1 MNHENMTA
9 SITAANAKSAAALV
23 PAVQSMIQSVP
34 LTAGSIDAYIQQINS
49 TPILTAEEERELA
62 LRLEQQNDLAA
73 AQQLIMSNLRF
84 VVKIARGYSGYGLPL
99 NDLIQEGNIGLMK
112 AVKRF
117 SASHEVR
124 LISYAVHWIKSEIH
138 EFVLRNW
145 RIVKV
150 ATTKPQRK
158 LFFKLRSSKKRLGW
172 FSNDEVNDVAK
183 TLGVKPETVLEME
196 SRLSGADITF
206 DPPSNDN
213 DDEHTFTPAAYLT
226 DNRADPAASLEH
238 DDKQMQ
244 QLSLMTDSLAT
255 LDDRSKNIIQRRWL
269 NEDKATLHELAAE
282 YGVSAERIRQIE
294 KNALGKMRVAF
305 EA

>member
-1 MNHENMTA
+1 MT
-9 SITAANAKSAAALV
+9 TALM
-23 PAVQSMIQSVP
+23 PAIQSTS
-34 LTAGSIDAYIQQINS
+34 LSAGNLDAYINQIN
-49 TPILTAEEERELA
+49 TIPVLTSEEERELA

-84 VVKIARGYSGYGLPL
+84 VVKIARGYTGYGLPL
-99 NDLIQEGNIGLMK
+99 SDLIQEGNIGLMK
-112 AVKRF
+112 AVRRF

-172 FSNDEVNDVAK
+172 FTNDEVNDVAR

-196 SRLSGADITF
+196 SRLSGSDVTF
-206 DPPSNDN
+206 DPPTNDS
-213 DDEHTFTPAAYLT
+213 DDEHQFTPAAYLT
-226 DNRADPAASLEH
+226 DEGTDPARLLEH
-238 DDKQMQ
+238 DDSRSQQM
-244 QLSLMTDSLAT
+244 SLMHDSLKT
-255 LDDRSKNIIQRRWL
+255 LDERSQAIIKRRWL
-269 NEDKATLHELAAE
+269 DEEKATLHELADE
-282 YGVSAERIRQIE
+282 YQVSAERIRQIE
-294 KNALGKMRVAF
+294 KNALNKMRGSF

>member
-1 MNHENMTA
+1 MTKALIPALQGA
-9 SITAANAKSAAALV
+9 SLSAGNL
-23 PAVQSMIQSVP
+23 
-34 LTAGSIDAYIQQINS
+34 DAYIRQINGI
-49 TPILTAEEERELA
+49 PILTADEERELA
-62 LRLEQQNDLAA
+62 LRLENQNDLEA

-99 NDLIQEGNIGLMK
+99 ADLIQEGNIGLMK

-117 SASHEVR
+117 STTHEVR

-196 SRLSGADITF
+196 SRLSGSDVTF
-206 DPPSNDN
+206 DPPTNDN
-213 DDEHTFTPAAYLT
+213 DDEQHFTPAAYLT
-226 DNRADPAASLEH
+226 DDSADPSYQLEH
-238 DDKQMQ
+238 DDTRSQE
-244 QLSLMTDSLAT
+244 LSLMADSLKT
-255 LDDRSKNIIQRRWL
+255 LDERSQEIINRRWL
-269 NEDKATLHELAAE
+269 NDEKATLHELADE
-282 YGVSAERIRQIE
+282 YQVSAERIRQIE
-294 KNALGKMRVAF
+294 KNALNKMRVIF

>member
-1 MNHENMTA
+1 MREENMTKALIPALQGA
-9 SITAANAKSAAALV
+9 SLSAGNL
-23 PAVQSMIQSVP
+23 
-34 LTAGSIDAYIQQINS
+34 DAYIRQINGI
-49 TPILTAEEERELA
+49 PILTADEERELA
-62 LRLEQQNDLAA
+62 LRLENQNDLEA

-99 NDLIQEGNIGLMK
+99 ADLIQEGNIGLMK

-117 SASHEVR
+117 STTHEVR

-158 LFFKLRSSKKRLGW
+158 LFFKLRSSKQRLGW
-172 FSNDEVNDVAK
+172 FSNDEVNEVAK

-196 SRLSGADITF
+196 SRLSSSDVTF
-206 DPPSNDN
+206 DPPTNDN
-213 DDEHTFTPAAYLT
+213 DDEQHFTPAAYLT
-226 DNRADPAASLEH
+226 DDSADPSYQLEH
-238 DDKQMQ
+238 DDTRSQE
-244 QLSLMTDSLAT
+244 LSLMADSLRT
-255 LDDRSKNIIQRRWL
+255 LDERSQQIIKRRWL
-269 NEDKATLHELAAE
+269 NDDKATLHELADE
-282 YGVSAERIRQIE
+282 YQVSAERIRQIE
-294 KNALGKMRVAF
+294 KNALNKMRVIF

>member
-1 MNHENMTA
+1 MT
-9 SITAANAKSAAALV
+9 TALIPALQNTPLSAGNLE
-23 PAVQSMIQSVP
+23 
-34 LTAGSIDAYIQQINS
+34 AYIRQIHTIPML
-49 TPILTAEEERELA
+49 TPEEERELA
-62 LRLEQQNDLAA
+62 LRLEHHNDLAA

-99 NDLIQEGNIGLMK
+99 SDLIQEGNIGLMK

-172 FSNDEVNDVAK
+172 FTPEEVNDVAE

-196 SRLSGADITF
+196 SRLSGSDVTF
-206 DPPSNDN
+206 DPPTNDN
-213 DDEHTFTPAAYLT
+213 DDEHHFTPAAYLSA
-226 DNRADPAASLEH
+226 DGADPAHRLEH
-238 DDKQMQ
+238 EDSRSQK
-244 QLSLMTDSLAT
+244 LSLMSDSLKT
-255 LDDRSKNIIQRRWL
+255 LDERSKDIIQRRWL
-269 NEDKATLHELAAE
+269 NEDKATLHELANE
-282 YGVSAERIRQIE
+282 YQVSAERIRQIE
-294 KNALGKMRVAF
+294 KNALSKMRVAF

>member
-1 MNHENMTA
+1 MT
-9 SITAANAKSAAALV
+9 TALIST
-23 PAVQSMIQSVP
+23 IQNTP
-34 LTAGSIDAYIQQINS
+34 LTAGNLDAYIRQINS
-49 TPILTAEEERELA
+49 VPMLSGEEEQELA

-99 NDLIQEGNIGLMK
+99 SDLIQEGNIGLMK

-117 SASHEVR
+117 SANHDVR

-145 RIVKV
+145 RIVKI

-172 FSNDEVNDVAK
+172 FSNDEVNDVAE
-183 TLGVKPETVLEME
+183 TLGVKPKTVLEME
-196 SRLSGADITF
+196 SRLSGCDITF
-206 DPPSNDN
+206 DPLTDDS
-213 DDEHTFTPAAYLT
+213 DDEYHFTPAAYLT
-226 DNRADPAASLEH
+226 DERADPAQMLER
-238 DDKQMQ
+238 DDTRSQKLDVMA
-244 QLSLMTDSLAT
+244 DSLLT
-255 LDDRSKNIIQRRWL
+255 LDDRSKDIIQRRWL
-269 NEDKATLHELAAE
+269 NENKATLHELADE
-282 YGVSAERIRQIE
+282 YNVSAERIRQIE
-294 KNALGKMRVAF
+294 KNALGKMRVAL

>member
-1 MNHENMTA
+1 MREDKMNRENMTTSSA
-9 SITAANAKSAAALV
+9 ITAALI
-23 PAVQSMIQSVP
+23 PAVQSVP
-34 LTAGSIDAYIQQINS
+34 LTAGSINAYIQQINS
-49 TPILTAEEERELA
+49 APILTAEEERELA

-206 DPPSNDN
+206 DPPGSDN
-213 DDEHTFTPAAYLT
+213 DDEQTFAPAAYLT
-226 DNRADPAASLEH
+226 DNSADPAGLLEH

-244 QLSLMTDSLAT
+244 QLNLMTDSLAT
-255 LDDRSKNIIQRRWL
+255 LDARSKSIIQRRWL
-269 NEDKATLHELAAE
+269 NEDKATLHELADE
-282 YGVSAERIRQIE
+282 YKVSAERIRQIE

>member
-1 MNHENMTA
+1 MTH
-9 SITAANAKSAAALV
+9 TLV
-23 PAVQSMIQSVP
+23 PALQTTGLSTGN
-34 LTAGSIDAYIQQINS
+34 LEAYIRQINS
-49 TPILTAEEERELA
+49 VPMLSAEEERELA
-62 LRLEQQNDLAA
+62 MRLQKESDLAA
-73 AQQLIMSNLRF
+73 AQQLILSNLRF

-99 NDLIQEGNIGLMK
+99 GDLIQEGNIGLMK

-172 FSNDEVNDVAK
+172 FNHEEVQDVAK

-196 SRLSGADITF
+196 SRLSGSDVTF
-206 DPPSNDN
+206 DAPES
-213 DDEHTFTPAAYLT
+213 DDDDYSFTPSAYLT
-226 DNRADPAASLEH
+226 DERADPAQQLEH
-238 DDKQMQ
+238 DDSHSQH
-244 QLSLMTDSLAT
+244 LSLMSSSMDQ
-255 LDDRSKNIIQRRWL
+255 LDERSRSIIQRRWL
-269 NEDKATLHELAAE
+269 DENKATLHELADE
-282 YGVSAERIRQIE
+282 YQISAERVRQLE
-294 KNALGKMRVAF
+294 KSALNKMRVSF

>member
-1 MNHENMTA
+1 MRNT
-9 SITAANAKSAAALV
+9 LV
-23 PAVQSMIQSVP
+23 PALPVTGLS
-34 LTAGSIDAYIQQINS
+34 AGNLEAYIQQINS
-49 TPILTAEEERELA
+49 IPMLTADEEHELA
-62 LRLEQQNDLAA
+62 IRLQEKNDLAA

-99 NDLIQEGNIGLMK
+99 GDLIQEGNIGLMK

-117 SASHEVR
+117 SVSHQVR

-172 FSNDEVNDVAK
+172 FNREEVQDVAK

-206 DPPSNDN
+206 DASDKD
-213 DDEHTFTPAAYLT
+213 DDEEYSFTPSAYLT
-226 DNRADPAASLEH
+226 DDRADPAQQLEQ
-238 DDKQMQ
+238 DDSRSQE
-244 QLSLMTDSLAT
+244 LSLMKRSLKT
-255 LDDRSKNIIQRRWL
+255 LDERSQIIIQRRWL
-269 NEDKATLHELAAE
+269 NETRATLHELADE
-282 YGVSAERIRQIE
+282 FQISAERIRQLE
-294 KNALGKMRVAF
+294 KNALNKMRVAF

>member
-1 MNHENMTA
+1 MRNKNMTKA
-9 SITAANAKSAAALV
+9 LIPVLQNAPLSAGNL
-23 PAVQSMIQSVP
+23 
-34 LTAGSIDAYIQQINS
+34 DAYIRQIHGIPVLS
-49 TPILTAEEERELA
+49 AEDERELA
-62 LRLEQQNDLAA
+62 VRLEHDNDLAA

-84 VVKIARGYSGYGLPL
+84 VIKIARGYTGYGLPL
-99 NDLIQEGNIGLMK
+99 SDLIQEGNIGLMK

-138 EFVLRNW
+138 EYVLRNW

-172 FSNDEVNDVAK
+172 FSANEVNEVAEM
-183 TLGVKPETVLEME
+183 LNVKPETVLEME
-196 SRLSGADITF
+196 SRLSGSDVTF
-206 DPPSNDN
+206 DPPTSDN
-213 DDEHTFTPAAYLT
+213 DDEQNFTPAAYLT
-226 DNRADPAASLEH
+226 NGEMDPAHRLEH
-238 DDKQMQ
+238 DDSRSQELGLMAN
-244 QLSLMTDSLAT
+244 SLKM
-255 LDDRSKNIIQRRWL
+255 LDERSKDIITRRWL
-269 NEDKATLHELAAE
+269 NDDKATLHELAAE
-282 YGVSAERIRQIE
+282 YQISAERIRQIE

>member
-1 MNHENMTA
+1 MT
-9 SITAANAKSAAALV
+9 TAINKALL
-23 PAVQSMIQSVP
+23 PA
-34 LTAGSIDAYIQQINS
+34 LAGSALSASSLDAYIRQING
-49 TPILTAEEERELA
+49 IAVLTADEERELA
-62 LRLEQQNDLAA
+62 LRLETQNDLAA
-73 AQQLIMSNLRF
+73 AQQLIMANLRF

-99 NDLIQEGNIGLMK
+99 ADLIQEGNIGLMK

-117 SASHEVR
+117 STSHEVR

-172 FSNDEVNDVAK
+172 FTNDEVNDVAQ

-196 SRLSGADITF
+196 SRLSGSDITF
-206 DPPSNDN
+206 DPPTNDN
-213 DDEHTFTPAAYLT
+213 DDEHHFTPAAYLT
-226 DNRADPAASLEH
+226 NDGADPSAQLEH
-238 DDKQMQ
+238 DDTRSQE
-244 QLSLMTDSLAT
+244 LGLMADSLRT
-255 LDDRSKNIIQRRWL
+255 LDDRSKDIIQRRWL
-269 NEDKATLHELAAE
+269 NEDKTTLHELASE
-282 YGVSAERIRQIE
+282 YQVSAERIRQIE

>member
-1 MNHENMTA
+1 MREENMT
-9 SITAANAKSAAALV
+9 TALIPAIQNTPLSAGNLN
-23 PAVQSMIQSVP
+23 
-34 LTAGSIDAYIQQINS
+34 AYIRQIHS
-49 TPILTAEEERELA
+49 IPVLTSEEESELA
-62 LRLEQQNDLAA
+62 LRLEHQDDLAA

-99 NDLIQEGNIGLMK
+99 GDLIQEGNIGLMK

-172 FSNDEVNDVAK
+172 FNQDEVNDVAE

-196 SRLSGADITF
+196 SRLSGSDVTF
-206 DPPSNDN
+206 DPPTNDN
-213 DDEHTFTPAAYLT
+213 DDEHHFTPAAYLT
-226 DNRADPAASLEH
+226 DDRADPAHQLEH
-238 DDKQMQ
+238 DDTQSQK
-244 QLSLMTDSLAT
+244 LALMTDSLKT
-255 LDDRSKNIIQRRWL
+255 LYERSKDIIQRRWL
-269 NEDKATLHELAAE
+269 NEDKVTLHELADE
-282 YGVSAERIRQIE
+282 YQVSAERIRQIE
-294 KNALGKMRVAF
+294 KNALGKMRVIF